1 MIDSVITG
9 FYLINEKYFD
19 SVYYAGSDFPEKYIV
34 WDLGFKC
41 GALGVKL
48 GCSTGDWKMQVG
60 SGQ

>member
-1 MIDSVITG
+1 MDS
-9 FYLINEKYFD
+9 
-19 SVYYAGSDFPEKYIV
+19 GSDFPEKYIV